1 VTTAEE
7 MHSTVTAAMADATI
21 FIGAA
26 AVSDY
31 RVRNV
36 SESKIKKTAPELELK
51 LERTPDILAEVARL
65 RSNRQLIIGFA
76 AETNDVLANAR
87 KKLTAKNLD
96 MIVANDVSR
105 SDAGFDSEANAVT
118 IILNGQSVPIEL
130 PLMSKFEVAHRILD
144 EIVKLRHSASAAKT
158 A

>member
-1 VTTAEE
+1 

-21 FIGAA
+21 FIAAA

-31 RVRNV
+31 RMRNI
-36 SESKIKKTAPELELK
+36 SESKIKKTAAELELK
-51 LERTPDILAEVARL
+51 LERTPDILAEVARI

-76 AETNDVLANAR
+76 AETDEVLANAR
-87 KKLTAKNLD
+87 EKLTAKNLD

-118 IILNGQSVPIEL
+118 ILLNGQSVPIEL
-130 PLMSKFEVAHRILD
+130 PLMAKTDVAHRILD
-144 EIVKLRHSASAAKT
+144 EIVKLRRRASAAGT
-158 A
+158 AGS